1 MSAVLLDHIHLRR
14 RDPEAVAGFLSR
26 HFDVGVVD
34 RTTVRGLPR
43 VVLRIGAVALFV
55 EGATDDMPR
64 VPAMPFRGIEHV
76 CLLVPDI
83 DAQAAR
89 LVANGVALLS
99 PVSEVRP
106 GVRVAFVEAP
116 DGIVIEMIERS
127 SPARADA

>member
-1 MSAVLLDHIHLRR
+1 M
-14 RDPEAVAGFLSR
+14 
-26 HFDVGVVD
+26 
-34 RTTVRGLPR
+34 
-43 VVLRIGAVALFV
+43 
-55 EGATDDMPR
+55 
-64 VPAMPFRGIEHV
+64 
-76 CLLVPDI
+76 PDI